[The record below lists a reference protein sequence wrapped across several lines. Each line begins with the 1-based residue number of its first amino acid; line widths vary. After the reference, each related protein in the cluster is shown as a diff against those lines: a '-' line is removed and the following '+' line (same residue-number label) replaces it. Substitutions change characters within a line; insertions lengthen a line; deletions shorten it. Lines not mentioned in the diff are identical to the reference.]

1 MECRVPEYGDERL
14 DDFRRKVESVNNDDF
29 EHVLH
34 MVHETCEHADYG
46 SPDEEEWC
54 VNLNLANQC
63 SRGLVFPDHVE
74 VRFETPE
81 REDECD
87 KKTACAD
94 KSKLFD
100 GNVFGV
106 FDNVHDLLGRPV

>member
-1 MECRVPEYGDERL
+1 MEGRVPEHGDERL
-14 DDFRRKVESVNNDDF
+14 DDFRRKVESVNDDDL
-29 EHVLH
+29 EHVLYV
-34 MVHETCEHADYG
+34 VHESCEHADYG
-46 SPDEEEWC
+46 SPDEEERR

-74 VRFETPE
+74 IRFEASE
-81 REDECD
+81 CEDECD
-87 KKTACAD
+87 KKTTCAD

-106 FDNVHDLLGRPV
+106 FNDIHDLLGRPV

>member
-14 DDFRRKVESVNNDDF
+14 DDFRRKVKSVNDDDF

-46 SPDEEEWC
+46 CPNEEKRR
-54 VNLNLANQC
+54 VNLNLANQ
-63 SRGLVFPDHVE
+63 SSGGLVFPDHVE
-74 VRFETPE
+74 VRFEASE
-81 REDECD
+81 RKDKRD
-87 KKTACAD
+87 KKTACAN
-94 KSKLFD
+94 KSELFD
-100 GNVFGV
+100 GYVFGV

>member
-14 DDFRRKVESVNNDDF
+14 DDFWRKVESVNNDDF

-34 MVHETCEHADYG
+34 VVHETCEHADYG
-46 SPDEEEWC
+46 SSDEEEWC

-74 VRFETPE
+74 IRFETPE
-81 REDECD
+81 CEDECD
-87 KKTACAD
+87 KKTACTD

-106 FDNVHDLLGRPV
+106 FNDIHDLLGRPV

>member
-34 MVHETCEHADYG
+34 MVYKTRKHADHG
-46 SPDEEEWC
+46 CTDEEERR

-74 VRFETPE
+74 IRFETPE
-81 REDECD
+81 CEDKRDE
-87 KKTACAD
+87 KTASTD